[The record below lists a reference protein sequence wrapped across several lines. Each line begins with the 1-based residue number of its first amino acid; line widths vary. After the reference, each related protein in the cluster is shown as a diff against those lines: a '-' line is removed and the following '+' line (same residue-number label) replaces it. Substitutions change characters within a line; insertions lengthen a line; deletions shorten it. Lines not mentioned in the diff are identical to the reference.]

1 MALLDLF
8 SSKNRILKHNAI
20 SLAHEIIDTSIWLC
34 LEIRTILLIAD
45 EKLKD
50 EHFLDEDDPDSMVGW
65 PKMEFIKY
73 ILKNTTFLY
82 MHVAHR
88 AILGNLNKEEQSIF
102 MLEMDKTIFE
112 LFLDTVEPVW
122 RQDVNPDLA
131 LQKLNQEALNTMNFY
146 GSYKLVEVYEEFAT
160 ELAHYLFYYEG
171 SKKIRMKAITHYK
184 VLDSNNKYS
193 LLKLNPETGRK
204 HQLRKQL
211 LIHGHPILGD
221 TKYRISNN
229 YSGKKDKLMLHAYK
243 INFSIAGI
251 KYSYSSDL
259 PLVFKNTLKEKYL
272 KNFQ

>member
-45 EKLKD
+45 EKLKN

-82 MHVAHR
+82 MHIAHR
-88 AILGNLNKEEQSIF
+88 GILGNLDKEEQSIF

-112 LFLDTVEPVW
+112 LFLGTVDPVW
-122 RQDVNPDLA
+122 RLDANPDLT
-131 LQKLNQEALNTMNFY
+131 LQKLNQEALDTMNFY

-171 SKKIRMKAITHYK
+171 KEGGYDEYSNPFFRMQFAMCAQNVINEKVIGDIKKYF
-184 VLDSNNKYS
+184 
-193 LLKLNPETGRK
+193 
-204 HQLRKQL
+204 
-211 LIHGHPILGD
+211 D
-221 TKYRISNN
+221 TKNKVST
-229 YSGKKDKLMLHAYK
+229 K
-243 INFSIAGI
+243 
-251 KYSYSSDL
+251 
-259 PLVFKNTLKEKYL
+259 
-272 KNFQ
+272 